1 MDRIKMKDGNMK
13 KQTDMQYIK
22 VKGCRNNVLRYHRAR
37 TSSAGSNDNGFTLV
51 EVMIAMIV
59 LVIGTLGVLGMQYYA
74 VGGNAASKDMRVAT
88 NISQQLIEQFNAVP
102 YASLASGSDTEPV
115 PADETSISGGITYTR
130 AWWVRSNCIALQLGT
145 DDGTCNPGLASSCLT
160 DPDSTLVSAS
170 SAIRVRTCWTDK
182 NNTNR
187 SVTLDTLRWDENVT
201 P

>member
-1 MDRIKMKDGNMK
+1 MKNGNIK
-13 KQTDMQYIK
+13 KQTDMQNIT
-22 VKGCRNNVLRYHRAR
+22 VKGFRNIVLRCNLTRI
-37 TSSAGSNDNGFTLV
+37 SSAGSNDNGFTLV
-51 EVMIAMIV
+51 EVMIAMVV
-59 LVIGTLGVLGMQYYA
+59 LMTGMLGVLGMQYYA
-74 VGGNAASKDMRVAT
+74 VGGNAASKEMRVAT

-115 PADETSISGGITYTR
+115 PANETSISGGIIYTR
-130 AWWVRSNCIALQLGT
+130 AWWVRSNCIALQLAS
-145 DDGTCNPGLASSCLT
+145 DDGTCTPGLVTSCLT

>member
-1 MDRIKMKDGNMK
+1 MKDGNMK

-22 VKGCRNNVLRYHRAR
+22 VKGCRNNVLRYHRSR
-37 TSSAGSNDNGFTLV
+37 TSYAGSNDNGFTLV
-51 EVMIAMIV
+51 EVMIAMVV
-59 LVIGTLGVLGMQYYA
+59 LVTGMLGVLGMQYYA
-74 VGGNAASKDMRVAT
+74 VGGNAESKDMRVAT

-102 YASLASGSDTEPV
+102 YASLASGSLVEPV
-115 PADETSISGGITYTR
+115 PVDEPSISGGISYTR
-130 AWWVRSNCIALQLGT
+130 SWWVRANCIALQFDA
-145 DDGTCNPGLASSCLT
+145 DDGTCNPGLATSCLS
-160 DPDSTLVSAS
+160 DPDAALATAT